1 MATNLIVLIVYIVS
15 FAVSFF
21 ALTAV
26 RFDRFCHLQQPWKI
40 HLFIFLLAMAIGWLS
55 AQFILALSIYN
66 GIML

>member
-1 MATNLIVLIVYIVS
+1 MATNLIVLIVYIVC

-40 HLFIFLLAMAIGWLS
+40 HLFTGDGNRLAECAVYLGLEFL
-55 AQFILALSIYN
+55 
-66 GIML
+66 